1 MHNGNGNFSTTSDQP
16 SPITPP
22 PPQSF
27 DHRAPIP
34 PAPTPRLSRRRL
46 PRRPKRSN
54 AAACARYHLRQKDT
68 TAAAQLVLLTEEFA
82 RCRKEAMAYSSHLSI
97 TLTRLQVQA
106 AEIETTVTSLH
117 TKLAMLAYHIPSPVF
132 PSTSLN
138 SSPRVSH
145 QIFHVTDHL
154 LGQGFVPISHD
165 VAGLG

>member
-1 MHNGNGNFSTTSDQP
+1 MHNGNCNFSTISDQP
-16 SPITPP
+16 SPIPP
-22 PPQSF
+22 PPLPPQSF

-54 AAACARYHLRQKDT
+54 AAACARYRLRQKDT
-68 TAAAQLVLLTEEFA
+68 AQLVLLTEEFA

-97 TLTRLQVQA
+97 TLARLQVQA

-117 TKLAMLAYHIPSPVF
+117 TKLAMLAHHIPSPVF

-145 QIFHVTDHL
+145 QMFHVTDHL
-154 LGQGFVPISHD
+154 LGHAFVPISYD
-165 VAGLG
+165 VEGLG